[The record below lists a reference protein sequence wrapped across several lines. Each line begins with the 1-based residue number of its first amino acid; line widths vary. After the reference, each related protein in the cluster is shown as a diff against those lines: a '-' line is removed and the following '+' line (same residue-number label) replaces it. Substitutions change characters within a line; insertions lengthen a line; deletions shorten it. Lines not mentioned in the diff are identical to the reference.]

1 MPAVIVESKEPLRV
15 SVSNVN
21 PIASGVVHAMTRPE
35 AFVIIF
41 SCWLSIWRRLRSLM
55 ARRLSEVK
63 KSRFRRGA
71 VVFGEPANIVL
82 ARTDRGHV
90 EEVAAIR
97 QVVLDLGLD
106 VAGACLVHGN

>member
-41 SCWLSIWRRLRSLM
+41 SCWLSIWRRLALADGSQ
-55 ARRLSEVK
+55 
-63 KSRFRRGA
+63 
-71 VVFGEPANIVL
+71 IV
-82 ARTDRGHV
+82 GG
-90 EEVAAIR
+90 EEVTL
-97 QVVLDLGLD
+97 Q
-106 VAGACLVHGN
+106 AGAPLSSVSQRISFLPAPIEVMSKR